1 MIENSDLTQTTVDRL
16 IDGITP
22 RVQLIARR
30 LGFKNLNFCED
41 KIEMSNDEE
50 TIIIQIKKKWHSK

>member
-50 TIIIQIKKKWHSK
+50 TIIIQIKKK